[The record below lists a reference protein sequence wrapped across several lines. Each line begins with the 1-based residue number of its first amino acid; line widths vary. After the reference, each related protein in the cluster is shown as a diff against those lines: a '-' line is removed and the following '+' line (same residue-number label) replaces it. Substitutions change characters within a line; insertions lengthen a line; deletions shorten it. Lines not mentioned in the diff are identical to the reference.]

1 MSSIVIFSLNGCGY
15 SKSSVDILK
24 SRNVKARINNIE
36 WSQKEEIKKKNKMS
50 TFPQIFLEYDTKKY
64 KIGGDSDLKNILS
77 IIDKTKSTGKF
88 DEMVDNINKLVEGDR
103 RIALEVIN
111 HLK

>member
-1 MSSIVIFSLNGCGY
+1 MSSIVIYSLNGCGY
-15 SKSSVDILK
+15 SSSSVAILK
-24 SRNVKARINNIE
+24 NKSVNAKIYNIG
-36 WSQKEEIKKKNKMS
+36 WQQKEEIKRQNNMS
-50 TFPQIFLEYDTKKY
+50 TFPQIFLEYDTIKY